1 MDDTLLNLHDS
12 AFDVL
17 IIGSGYSGSLLGWI
31 LAKQG
36 RSVLI
41 VDRNHHP
48 RFAIGESSTP
58 TADFL
63 LAHLADRWGLHDLAP
78 LACWGTW
85 KATYPTLRCGKKRGF
100 SYYQH
105 QPDQRFSDDDSHCH
119 SLLVAAS
126 CEDYWSDTHWLRS
139 DVDSFIAQCATRAG
153 CLLLEDCELEQAL
166 FDSIENCW
174 NLGLRK
180 VLDTQGSGHI
190 EGNPHVQSCRAN
202 YVIDASGHGSG
213 FARFVANIRDDSWMQ
228 TQTSAIYAHFKDVAP
243 FAPTIDPLA
252 GFSGDDAAQHH
263 LLSSGWIWMLRM
275 DHRICS
281 VGLVSPLNAPAMKG
295 LVSNRSEAHRIFE
308 RIQRQYPTIAELL
321 SNASIVEPEGG
332 LCYSGRLSRCLKLA
346 YGRQWLALPVTY
358 GFVDPLH
365 STGIAHSLS
374 GVVRVAELFAANLQN
389 DATSLALYERQL
401 RSEITWI
408 DQMIALVYA
417 AQPSFELV
425 SAMASIY
432 FAAAVKFEKVLSEDP
447 QLWREGFMQCDDLQ
461 LTQAA
466 SEASLALG
474 KPQPYRSRAVEASI
488 IDSLRR
494 ELGSSQ
500 ETAFLMENC
509 NNRIRH
515 SAAPKY
521 AAIAKKSSK

>member
-1 MDDTLLNLHDS
+1 M
-12 AFDVL
+12 FDVL

-41 VDRNHHP
+41 IDRNHHP

-63 LAHLADRWGLHDLAP
+63 LAHLADRWGLDELAP

-85 KATYPTLRCGKKRGF
+85 KATYPNIRCGKKRGF

-105 QPDQRFSDDDSHCH
+105 IPGQPFSDDDSHCH

-139 DVDSFIAQCATRAG
+139 DVDSFIAQCATRSG
-153 CLLLEDCELEQAL
+153 CLLLEDCEVKQAVL
-166 FDSIENCW
+166 ASSENRWHVRLNDVLNAQDEAPGGEARPPLSI
-174 NLGLRK
+174 
-180 VLDTQGSGHI
+180 
-190 EGNPHVQSCRAN
+190 RAN
-202 YVIDASGHGSG
+202 YIIDASGHGSG
-213 FARFVANIRDDSWMQ
+213 FARFVNNRHDHTWMR
-228 TQTSAIYAHFKDVAP
+228 TQTSAIFAHFKDVAS

-252 GFSGDDAAQHH
+252 GFAGDDAAQHH
-263 LLSSGWIWMLRM
+263 LLASGWLWMLRM
-275 DHRICS
+275 DHGICS
-281 VGLVSPLNAPAMKG
+281 VGLVSPMNAPAMQG
-295 LVSNRSEAHRIFE
+295 LVSNTNDARQIFE
-308 RIQRQYPTIAELL
+308 RILLQYPTIAELL
-321 SNASIVEPEGG
+321 GDASIVDPEGG
-332 LCYSGRLSRCLKLA
+332 LCYSGRLSRCLKHA
-346 YGRQWLALPVTY
+346 AGRQWLALPVTY

-374 GVVRVAELFAANLQN
+374 GVVRVAELFASNLQN
-389 DATSLALYERQL
+389 DETSLALYERQL
-401 RSEITWI
+401 RTEIAWI
-408 DQMIALVYA
+408 DQMISLVYE
-417 AQPSFELV
+417 AQPSFEMV

-474 KPQPYRSRAVEASI
+474 KRQTYRSRAKEASI

-494 ELGSSQ
+494 ELGSAQ
-500 ETAFLMENC
+500 ETAFLMQNC

-521 AAIAKKSSK
+521 AAIAKNSSK